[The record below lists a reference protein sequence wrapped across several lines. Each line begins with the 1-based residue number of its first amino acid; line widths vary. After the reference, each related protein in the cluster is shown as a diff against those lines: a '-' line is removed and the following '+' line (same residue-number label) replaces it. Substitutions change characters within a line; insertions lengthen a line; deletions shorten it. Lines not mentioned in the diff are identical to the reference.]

1 MYKMKKSV
9 DMRFVVISGMIL
21 LAAISRFLPI
31 AMPSM
36 ANFSPVG
43 AMALFGGAYFA
54 KKQWAFI
61 IPMIALWLSNL
72 VLNNVFYTKWYPTF
86 SFGFETAVFV
96 SFALVVG
103 VGIIFLKKVNLTN
116 LLTANVLGTVGFFLI
131 SNFFVWMSGKM
142 YSQDFNGLI
151 TCYTM
156 ALPFLKNT
164 LLSNLIFSAIMF
176 GAFEYAQ
183 REVKALQLA

>member
-1 MYKMKKSV
+1 MNKSTNL
-9 DMRFVVISGMIL
+9 RFGIIAVMIL
-21 LAAISRFLPI
+21 LAAASRFLPI
-31 AMPSM
+31 AFPAMQ
-36 ANFSPVG
+36 NFSPVG
-43 AMALFGGAYFA
+43 TMALFGGAYFT
-54 KKQWAFI
+54 KKHWAFI
-61 IPMIALWLSNL
+61 IPMVSLWLSNL
-72 VLNNVFYTKWYPTF
+72 VLNNVFYTKYYDGF

-96 SFALVVG
+96 SFALVVS

-116 LLTANVLGTVGFFLI
+116 LLTANLLGTAGFFLI
-131 SNFFVWMSGKM
+131 SNLFVWMSGKM
-142 YSQDFNGLI
+142 YSQDFNGLV

-164 LLSNLIFSAIMF
+164 LLSNLLFSAIMF